1 MTIFFSTEHPDENKE
16 NSRRKPSPVMINE
29 AVKKYNLNKSKC
41 FMLGDKEND
50 VLTAKNASIK
60 GFLFKGGDLSDKI
73 DKIFKY
79 HL

>member
-1 MTIFFSTEHPDENKE
+1 
-16 NSRRKPSPVMINE
+16 MINE

-73 DKIFKY
+73 DKILKY